1 MAADQSAR
9 QPLPAATLLFDPELH
24 AAPAV
29 RIRRTRG
36 PYMDKI
42 TTMTHL
48 PHPDTAVWRRLKNV
62 PRVIPDLSH
71 TGLMSEMS
79 APTPAF
85 MRPDGRMTSDLR
97 NTIKER
103 VRALP
108 DIKPNRDMAAR
119 DKKRIQ
125 QASLGQLYS
134 EENYTNYTHRA
145 DDDDDE
151 QTLEESVFEP
161 SVEPGKRT
169 KKPYSTASLATL
181 MLEAEYG

>member
-1 MAADQSAR
+1 MARREGPSSSS
-9 QPLPAATLLFDPELH
+9 LIFDPELH

-48 PHPDTAVWRRLKNV
+48 PHPDTAVWRRLKDI
-62 PRVIPDLSH
+62 PKVIPDLSH
-71 TGLMSEMS
+71 TGLQSQMS

-85 MRPDGRMTSDLR
+85 MRPDGSMTADLR

-108 DIKPNRDMAAR
+108 DVTPNRDMAQR
-119 DKKRIQ
+119 DKRRIQ
-125 QASLGQLYS
+125 QASLGQIYS
-134 EENYTNYTHRA
+134 ESNYSDFSQCAKDEDDREA
-145 DDDDDE
+145 DS
-151 QTLEESVFEP
+151 LELSVFEP
-161 SVEPGKRT
+161 PVEPGKRT

>member
-1 MAADQSAR
+1 MPSSSS
-9 QPLPAATLLFDPELH
+9 LIFDPELH

-48 PHPDTAVWRRLKNV
+48 PHPDTASWRRLKDI

-71 TGLMSEMS
+71 TGLQSEMS

-85 MRPDGRMTSDLR
+85 MRPDGSMTADLR
-97 NTIKER
+97 DTIKNR

-108 DIKPNRDMAAR
+108 DVMPNRDMAAR
-119 DKKRIQ
+119 DKRRVV
-125 QASLGQLYS
+125 QASLGQIYS
-134 EENYTNYTHRA
+134 QSNYSDFSQLRTDDA
-145 DDDDDE
+145 DADS
-151 QTLEESVFEP
+151 LELSVFEP
-161 SVEPGKRT
+161 VFEPGNYLGKRT

-181 MLEAEYG
+181 MLEAEYGGARR